1 MYKLMIAD
9 DEVTIREGLKCLLDW
24 ESEGFALVGEAANG
38 DDALALILKE
48 RPDLVLLDIRM
59 PGMSG
64 LDVIRLARQQDFTG
78 KVVILS
84 GYSDFNYARGP
95 IG

>member
-24 ESEGFALVGEAANG
+24 ESEGFALAGEAANG

-64 LDVIRLARQQDFTG
+64 LDVIRLFGFQLCEG
-78 KVVILS
+78 SHPL
-84 GYSDFNYARGP
+84 
-95 IG
+95 